1 MSERKGS
8 LVNNTEMDEPLFDG
22 RSQHR
27 VLSAEDEW
35 HMASPGCERRHGKK
49 EQDGTCPKDP
59 SGEVLAGLTE
69 EVREE
74 PSYKVYDLVEETK
87 AEEAGRCR
95 LRHAA
100 SYEKCNVG
108 AAMTDGTVVLM
119 MRCES
124 RAEGRVSTDTQ

>member
-100 SYEKCNVG
+100 SYNRNNVE
-108 AAMTDGTVVLM
+108 AAMADETILLM
-119 MRCES
+119 MSMQQKILGGKGLC
-124 RAEGRVSTDTQ
+124 